1 METQYPKYRWFV
13 LATMIVATLA
23 QGSLLISF
31 APLIP
36 TVSEQMGLSLGETTG
51 ALMGAFTLFV
61 SIFAMVGGAIID
73 RIGLAKTYIGA
84 CALMIVG
91 NLLVPVVGDNFGALV
106 VLRLIQGIGCGP
118 VIGSVA
124 AVAVTWFP
132 IKERSIVAGAQGA
145 ALTLGTA
152 LGLVIVPAIF
162 ASTGDWRV
170 AVAWLTVLAVV
181 ALVLAIVFAF
191 GPKAPALSAEAPA
204 SGEFALALKQ
214 PVTYIGIACTFMLSW
229 VMQAFNDLTPGY
241 FSVAPPIGAGY
252 GPVVAGQYMTLVQVG
267 FMLGGIA
274 SGFVLERVFGRRVKP
289 LVMVAFTLTAV
300 FCFSV
305 AFPFVYGTPAVTMPA
320 LFLAGFFMSYV
331 MPACQAFVAMHY
343 PIHIAGKIGGMWMGL
358 GVFGG
363 TVGVLVGSTLL
374 HFTGAYMF
382 SIYVVAV
389 VALVGLGVAWFLN
402 PPAVFRSTTSAATTS
417 VSQGREGGKVA
428 AASTP
433 R

>member
-1 METQYPKYRWFV
+1 MASDYPKYRWFV

-31 APLIP
+31 STLIP
-36 TVSEQMGLSLGETTG
+36 TISEQMGLSLGETTG

-73 RIGLAKTYIGA
+73 RIGLAKTYIAA
-84 CALMIVG
+84 CVLMIVG
-91 NLLVPVVGDNFGALV
+91 NILVPFVGDNFGALV

-132 IKERSIVAGAQGA
+132 IKERSIIAGAQGA

-162 ASTGDWRV
+162 ASTGDWHA

-181 ALVLAIVFAF
+181 ALVLAIVFMF
-191 GPKAPALSAEAPA
+191 GPKAPTLAAEAPA
-204 SGEFALALKQ
+204 TGEFALALKQ

-241 FSVAPPIGAGY
+241 FSVEPPVGAGF
-252 GPVVAGQYMTLVQVG
+252 GPVVAGQYMTLVQIG

-274 SGFVLERVFGRRVKP
+274 SGFVLERVFGRKVKP
-289 LVMVAFTLTAV
+289 LVMIAFTLTAV

-331 MPACQAFVAMHY
+331 MPACQSFVAMHY

-374 HFTGAYMF
+374 HFSGAYQY
-382 SIYVVAV
+382 SIDVVAV
-389 VALVGLGVAWFLN
+389 VALVGLAVAWFLN
-402 PPAVFRSTTSAATTS
+402 PPAVFKGSAESAAGSMMTGSDATP
-417 VSQGREGGKVA
+417 VVA
-428 AASTP
+428 ASSP

>member
-1 METQYPKYRWFV
+1 MNTEYPKYRWFV
-13 LATMIVATLA
+13 LLTMVIATLA

-36 TVSEQMGLSLGETTG
+36 TVSEQMGLSLGQTTG

-61 SIFAMVGGAIID
+61 SIFAIVGGAIID
-73 RIGLAKTYIGA
+73 KIGLAKTYIGA
-84 CALMIVG
+84 CLLMILG
-91 NLLVPVVGDNFGALV
+91 NTLVPLLGDNFGALV
-106 VLRLIQGIGCGP
+106 ALRLIQGVGCGP

-132 IKERSIVAGAQGA
+132 VKERSIIAGAQGA

-152 LGLVIVPAIF
+152 LGLIIVPAIYQ
-162 ASTGDWRV
+162 STGDWKV
-170 AVAWLTVLAVV
+170 AVAWLSVLSVL
-181 ALVLAIVFAF
+181 ALVLAITMNF
-191 GPKAPALSAEAPA
+191 GPKTPEVA
-204 SGEFALALKQ
+204 SEEQSGNEFALALKQ
-214 PVTYIGIACTFMLSW
+214 PVTYIGIGCTFLLSW

-241 FSVAPPIGAGY
+241 FAVKPPVGVGY
-252 GPVVAGQYMTLVQVG
+252 GPVIAGQYMTLVQIG

-274 SGFVLERVFGRRVKP
+274 SGFVLEKLFARKVKP
-289 LVMVAFTLTAV
+289 LVMLAFVLTAI

-305 AFPFVYGTPAVTMPA
+305 KFPFVFGTPSVTMPA

-343 PIHIAGKIGGMWMGL
+343 PFHIAGKVGGMWMGL

-374 HFTGAYMF
+374 HFTGAYQM
-382 SIYVVAV
+382 SINVVAI
-389 VALVGLGVAWFLN
+389 VALVGLVVAWFLN
-402 PPAVFRSTTSAATTS
+402 PPTVFAKTS
-417 VSQGREGGKVA
+417 
-428 AASTP
+428 
-433 R
+433 